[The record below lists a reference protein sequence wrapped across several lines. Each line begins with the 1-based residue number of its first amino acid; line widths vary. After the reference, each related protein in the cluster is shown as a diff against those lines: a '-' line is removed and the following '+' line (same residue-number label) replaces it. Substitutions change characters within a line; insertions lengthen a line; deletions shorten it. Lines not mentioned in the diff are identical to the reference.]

1 MSMGYSRTN
10 MRMAKRQSEPA
21 RAPNVSH
28 ALAVEQAYSALA
40 RARLRIMLAERATPG
55 ITDAAMIH
63 VLLAMDF
70 LKPGAI
76 ARLMPLAEDER

>member
-10 MRMAKRQSEPA
+10 LRLAKRQAAAPRGVSEA
-21 RAPNVSH
+21 LHLDH
-28 ALAVEQAYSALA
+28 AFTALQ
-40 RARLRIMLAERATPG
+40 RARLRIMLAERINPG
-55 ITDAAMIH
+55 CTDAAMIH